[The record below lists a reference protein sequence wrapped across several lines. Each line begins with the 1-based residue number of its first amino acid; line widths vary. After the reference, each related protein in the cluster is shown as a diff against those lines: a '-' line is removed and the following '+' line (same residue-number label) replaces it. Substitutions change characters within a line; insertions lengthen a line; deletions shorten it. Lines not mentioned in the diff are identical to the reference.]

1 MNINSNIDPSKKE
14 KYPFVS
20 DRQLLSRVQQYIDTF
35 EDPEGIDPESMVEDL
50 RLTFKEYGRRQKSAF
65 RGMVK
70 RAYRIIMESRD
81 ENNTASE
88 NSESEVEI
96 DNIDDNDEEDVP
108 VEVGSEAQNF
118 TVTSTPYLNS
128 IQKIFTKQNGGTSE
142 MQELINISSDEDEKN
157 SNGNGRSQIPTSL
170 KQRRSQ
176 VMAQFTKLP
185 NVKVTPVE
193 INKRPSPVDA
203 YTPDPKKPKI
213 RGTTIAP
220 IPSVNFDSF
229 GGFPKVLQDISEL
242 VIHIKESD
250 IYTELGVTPPRGFLL
265 HGPPGCGK
273 TLLAQAVAGELKV
286 PLVRVSGPELVAG
299 VSGESES
306 RIRELFD
313 SAAARAPC
321 ILFIDEIDAIS
332 PPRDVARREM
342 ERRIVAQLLTCID
355 GLSEVEAGNKVIII
369 GATNRPDAL
378 DPALRRAGRFDR
390 EVCLGIPDRA
400 ARKQILQVLTAGIK
414 LSPDIDLD
422 VLAAASPGYVG
433 ADLKALMSEAAIAA
447 VNRVLIQ
454 QKDNIL
460 LTQRPTNGEAVIST
474 ESTSTVDGNC
484 EIIATPMIINDD
496 NVSITSCNKKLDKVE
511 NFSCLL
517 KHSGTLLTR
526 EQLSNLFI
534 EMDDFTKAFKSVQ
547 PSAKREGF
555 ATVPDVT
562 WDDIGS
568 LKDVRSE
575 LQKSIMMPVK
585 YVTEFEKL
593 GITAPSGI
601 LLCGPPGCGK
611 TLLAKAVANEANINF
626 ISVKGPELLNMYV
639 GESERAVRQC
649 FQRARNSQPCVIFFD
664 EIDAL
669 CPRRSASS
677 EGHNTRV
684 VNQVL
689 TEMDGIEGRKG
700 VFLMAATNRPDMVDL
715 AVLRPGRLDK
725 ILYVGLPSA
734 EDRTDILKAL
744 TKDGTKPLMKD
755 VDLEQFGRDPLLDG
769 YTGADLAALV
779 KEASVIALTEFI
791 NSNDK
796 GDPHVTTDMLKI
808 AAGNIRPSVSVK
820 VSYISFFCCFS
831 LIQIYQQS
839 LVSFFFYMY
848 YYFSFLPKLFHFYHF
863 Q

>member
-1 MNINSNIDPSKKE
+1 MNINPNATPTNKE
-14 KYPFVS
+14 KYPYVNDS
-20 DRQLLSRVQQYIDTF
+20 LLFRRVQQYIETF
-35 EDPEGIDPESMVEDL
+35 EDPERIDTDSMVEDL
-50 RLTFKEYGRRQKSAF
+50 RLKFKEYGRRQKSAF
-65 RGMVK
+65 KGMVK

-81 ENNTASE
+81 ENNSASE
-88 NSESEVEI
+88 NSKSEVEI
-96 DNIDDNDEEDVP
+96 DNIDDNDEEDGP
-108 VEVGSEAQNF
+108 VEVGLEAQNVS
-118 TVTSTPYLNS
+118 VTSSPYLNS
-128 IQKIFTKQNGGTSE
+128 IQKIFMKQNGSASE
-142 MQELINISSDEDEKN
+142 MQELININSNKDEKN
-157 SNGNGRSQIPTSL
+157 SNDNGRSQIPTNL
-170 KQRRSQ
+170 KRRKRSH

-193 INKRPSPVDA
+193 INKRPSPADA
-203 YTPDPKKPKI
+203 YTPDPNKPKI
-213 RGTTIAP
+213 KGTIIAP
-220 IPSVNFDSF
+220 IPSVTFDSF

-242 VIHIKESD
+242 VIHIKEVD

-313 SAAARAPC
+313 SAVARAPC

-355 GLSEVEAGNKVIII
+355 GLSEVEGGSKVIII

-390 EVCLGIPDRA
+390 EVCLGIPDRT
-400 ARKQILQVLTAGIK
+400 ARKQILQVLTSGIK
-414 LSPDIDLD
+414 LSPDINLD
-422 VLAAASPGYVG
+422 ILAAASPGFVG

-454 QKDNIL
+454 QKENIR
-460 LTQRPTNGEAVIST
+460 LTHCSTNGEINISP
-474 ESTSTVDGNC
+474 ESTSTLDRNS
-484 EIIATPMIINDD
+484 EIVEAPMVIDD
-496 NVSITSCNKKLDKVE
+496 NNVTTSCNKKSDKVDD
-511 NFSCLL
+511 FSCLL
-517 KHSGTLLTR
+517 KCSGTLLTH
-526 EQLSNLFI
+526 EQLKNLFI

-649 FQRARNSQPCVIFFD
+649 FQRAKNSQPCVIFFD

-734 EDRTDILKAL
+734 EDRIDILKAL
-744 TKDGTKPLMKD
+744 TKNGTKPLLKD
-755 VDLEQFGRDPLLDG
+755 VDLQQFGRDPLLDG

-779 KEASVIALTEFI
+779 KEASVIALTEYI
-791 NSNDK
+791 NHNDT
-796 GDPHVTTDMLKI
+796 GDLHVSTNMLKL
-808 AAGNIRPSVSVK
+808 AAQNIRPSVSVK
-820 VSYISFFCCFS
+820 VSYKSFFCCSS
-831 LIQIYQQS
+831 LIQIY
-839 LVSFFFYMY
+839 
-848 YYFSFLPKLFHFYHF
+848 H
-863 Q
+863 